1 MFARLRWLIIALL
14 FIGGA
19 ISYLDRAALSV
30 AAPLIAKD
38 MRLDPAELGIVFST
52 FFVGYALFCFV
63 GGFASDRIGP
73 RNVFGIAMTVWS
85 VFCGLTAAATGLVSL
100 LIVRVIFG
108 MGEGPFSSTANKFVS
123 NWFPRPEQASAVG
136 MANAGQPLGA
146 ALAGPV
152 VGLIAVAAGWRVSF
166 IAIAVIGLLW
176 TIAWMWLATDRP
188 EQHRWLDPEAL
199 RSHTRERA
207 ERATELA
214 ALPLGA
220 YLRRPAILATGFAFF
235 GYAYIL
241 YFFLSWFPSYLTM
254 AHHFSIQKMG
264 VVNAIPWLVGF
275 IGLASG
281 GFVCDAIFRI
291 TGKALLARKLLLI
304 VSLII
309 SAICVALAGI
319 VTDIVAV
326 VALMAVTVFFMYLT
340 ASTYFAIILDT
351 VADSRV
357 GGVSGFVHLI
367 ANLAGIVA
375 PAVTGYLVQVSG
387 SFASAFVLTGAIAV
401 LGALGVA
408 LLVHEEQPEAARAA
422 SERSALTRPRRFAS
436 SRPG

>member
-1 MFARLRWLIIALL
+1 MFARLRWFIIALL
-14 FIGGA
+14 FVGGA

-38 MRLDPAELGIVFST
+38 MQLDPAQLGIVFSS

-73 RNVFGIAMTVWS
+73 KNVFSIAMTVWS
-85 VFCGLTAAATGLVSL
+85 VFCGLTAAATGIVSL

-146 ALAGPV
+146 ALAGPA
-152 VGLIAVAAGWRVSF
+152 VGLLAVAAGWRVSF
-166 IAIAVIGLLW
+166 IAIAVIGLVW

-188 EQHRWLDPEAL
+188 EQHRWLDPEML
-199 RSHTRERA
+199 RPHARERA
-207 ERATELA
+207 ERQTQLET
-214 ALPLGA
+214 LPLSA
-220 YLRRPAILATGFAFF
+220 YLRRPAILATAFAFF

-254 AHHFSIQKMG
+254 AHHLSIQKMG

-281 GFVCDAIFRI
+281 GFVCDAIYRM
-291 TGKALLARKLLLI
+291 TGNALFSRKLVLI
-304 VSLII
+304 VSLIV
-309 SAICVALAGI
+309 AAVCVALAGV
-319 VTDIVAV
+319 VTGIVAV
-326 VALMAVTVFFMYLT
+326 VTLMAITVFFMYLT
-340 ASTYFAIILDT
+340 ASTYWAIILDT
-351 VADSRV
+351 VSDARV

-375 PAVTGYLVQVSG
+375 PTVTGYLVEWSG
-387 SFASAFVLTGAIAV
+387 SFTSAFALTGGIAIV
-401 LGALGVA
+401 GALGVA
-408 LLVHEEQPEAARAA
+408 LLVHEAQPETATEAVAV
-422 SERSALTRPRRFAS
+422 S
-436 SRPG
+436 

>member
-1 MFARLRWLIIALL
+1 MFARLRWFIIALL
-14 FIGGA
+14 FVGGA

-38 MRLDPAELGIVFST
+38 MQLDPAQLGIVFSS

-73 RNVFGIAMTVWS
+73 KNVFSIAMTVWS
-85 VFCGLTAAATGLVSL
+85 VFCGMTAAATGLVSL
-100 LIVRVIFG
+100 LVVRVIFG

-152 VGLIAVAAGWRVSF
+152 VGLLAVAAGWRVSF
-166 IAIAVIGLLW
+166 VVIAVIGLVW
-176 TIAWMWLATDRP
+176 TAAWMWLATDRP
-188 EQHRWLDPEAL
+188 EQHRWLDPETL
-199 RSHTRERA
+199 RHHARERA
-207 ERATELA
+207 ERSTQLEP
-214 ALPLGA
+214 LPLA
-220 YLRRPAILATGFAFF
+220 VYLRRPAILATAFAFF

-254 AHHFSIQKMG
+254 AHHLSIQKMG

-281 GFVCDAIFRI
+281 GFVCDAIFRM
-291 TGKALLARKLLLI
+291 TGNALFARKLVLI

-309 SAICVALAGI
+309 AAICVALAGV
-319 VTDIVAV
+319 VTGITAV
-326 VALMAVTVFFMYLT
+326 VTLMAITVFFMYLT
-340 ASTYFAIILDT
+340 ASTYWAIILDT
-351 VADSRV
+351 VAEARV

-375 PAVTGYLVQVSG
+375 PAVTGYLVEWSG
-387 SFASAFVLTGAIAV
+387 SFTSAFALTGGIAII
-401 LGALGVA
+401 GALGVA
-408 LLVHEEQPEAARAA
+408 LLVHEAQPEAAREAVA
-422 SERSALTRPRRFAS
+422 V
-436 SRPG
+436 

>member
-14 FIGGA
+14 FIGGG

-30 AAPLIAKD
+30 AAPLIVKD
-38 MRLDPAELGIVFST
+38 MGLDPAQLGIVFSS

-63 GGFASDRIGP
+63 GGFASDRLGP

-85 VFCGLTAAATGLVSL
+85 VFCGLTAAATGIFSL
-100 LIVRVIFG
+100 LVVRVIFG

-152 VGLIAVAAGWRVSF
+152 VGLIAVAAGWRLSF
-166 IAIAVIGLLW
+166 IVIAAIGLVW
-176 TIAWMWLATDRP
+176 VVAWMWLATDRP
-188 EQHRWLDPEAL
+188 EQHSWLDKEAL
-199 RSHTRERA
+199 RAHAREQAR
-207 ERATELA
+207 RSSELET
-214 ALPLGA
+214 LPLGA
-220 YLRRPAILATGFAFF
+220 YLRRPAILATAFAFF

-254 AHHFSIQKMG
+254 AHHLSIQKMG

-275 IGLASG
+275 IGLAAG
-281 GFVCDAIFRI
+281 GFVCDALYRI
-291 TGKALLARKLLLI
+291 TGNALLARKLVLV

-309 SAICVALAGI
+309 AAACVALAGVVSGI
-319 VTDIVAV
+319 TAV

-340 ASTYFAIILDT
+340 ASTYWAIILDT
-351 VADSRV
+351 VAESRV

-375 PAVTGYLVQVSG
+375 PAVTGYLVEISG
-387 SFASAFVLTGAIAV
+387 SFTSAFVLTGAIAV
-401 LGALGVA
+401 VGALGVA
-408 LLVHEEQPEAARAA
+408 LLVREPQAEAAAGAVAA
-422 SERSALTRPRRFAS
+422 E
-436 SRPG
+436 

>member
-1 MFARLRWLIIALL
+1 MFARLRWFIIALL
-14 FIGGA
+14 FVGGA

-38 MRLDPAELGIVFST
+38 MQLDPAQLGIVFSS

-73 RNVFGIAMTVWS
+73 KNVFSIAMTVWS
-85 VFCGLTAAATGLVSL
+85 VFCGMTAAATGLVSL
-100 LIVRVIFG
+100 LVVRVIFG

-152 VGLIAVAAGWRVSF
+152 VGLLAVAAGWRVSF
-166 IAIAVIGLLW
+166 VVIAVIGLVW
-176 TIAWMWLATDRP
+176 TAAWMWLATDRP
-188 EQHRWLDPEAL
+188 EQHSWLAPETL
-199 RSHTRERA
+199 RHHARERA
-207 ERATELA
+207 ERSTQLEP
-214 ALPLGA
+214 LPLA
-220 YLRRPAILATGFAFF
+220 VYLRRPAILATAFAFF

-254 AHHFSIQKMG
+254 AHHLSIQKMG

-281 GFVCDAIFRI
+281 GFVCDAIFRM
-291 TGKALLARKLLLI
+291 TGNALFARKLVLI

-309 SAICVALAGI
+309 AAICVALAGV
-319 VTDIVAV
+319 VTGITAV
-326 VALMAVTVFFMYLT
+326 VTLMAITVFFMYLT
-340 ASTYFAIILDT
+340 ASTYWAIILDT
-351 VADSRV
+351 VAEARV

-375 PAVTGYLVQVSG
+375 PAVTGYLVEWSG
-387 SFASAFVLTGAIAV
+387 SFTSAFALTGGIAII
-401 LGALGVA
+401 GALGVA
-408 LLVHEEQPEAARAA
+408 LLVHEAQPEAAREAVA
-422 SERSALTRPRRFAS
+422 V
-436 SRPG
+436 

>member
-1 MFARLRWLIIALL
+1 MFARLRWFIVALL

-38 MRLDPAELGIVFST
+38 MQLDPTELGIVFSS

-73 RNVFGIAMTVWS
+73 RNVFGVAMTVWS
-85 VFCGLTAAATGLVSL
+85 VFCGLTAAAAGIFSL
-100 LIVRVIFG
+100 LVVRVIFG

-152 VGLIAVAAGWRVSF
+152 VGLLAVAAGWRVSF
-166 IAIAVIGLLW
+166 IAIGAIGLVW
-176 TIAWMWLATDRP
+176 TVAWMWLATDRP
-188 EQHRWLDPEAL
+188 EQHRWLDLDAL
-199 RSHTRERA
+199 RAHTRERA
-207 ERATELA
+207 ERANELE
-214 ALPLGA
+214 ALPLGH
-220 YLRRPAILATGFAFF
+220 YLKRPAILATAFAFF

-254 AHHFSIQKMG
+254 AHHLSIQKMG

-281 GFVCDAIFRI
+281 GFVCDAIFRL
-291 TGKALLARKLLLI
+291 TGNALYARKLVL
-304 VSLII
+304 VTSLII
-309 SAICVALAGI
+309 AAICVALAGV
-319 VTDIVAV
+319 VTGITAV
-326 VALMAVTVFFMYLT
+326 VALMATTVFFMYLT
-340 ASTYFAIILDT
+340 ASTYWAIILDT
-351 VADSRV
+351 VAEARV

-375 PAVTGYLVQVSG
+375 PAVTGYLVSVSG
-387 SFASAFVLTGAIAV
+387 SFASAFALTGAIAV

-408 LLVHEEQPEAARAA
+408 FLVREPQPEAATEVAA
-422 SERSALTRPRRFAS
+422 AL
-436 SRPG
+436 